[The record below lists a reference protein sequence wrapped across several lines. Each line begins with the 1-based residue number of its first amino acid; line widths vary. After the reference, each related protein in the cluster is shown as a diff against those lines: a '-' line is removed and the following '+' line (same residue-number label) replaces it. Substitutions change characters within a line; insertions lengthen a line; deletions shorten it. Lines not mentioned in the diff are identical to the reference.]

1 LGQSKL
7 EKKSRMLIGAKNTY
21 QKNVTKPESPSR
33 KLRPSFRNGTSEKE
47 GEEHTNPIKK
57 ETEFG

>member
-1 LGQSKL
+1 MS
-7 EKKSRMLIGAKNTY
+7 IGAKNTY
-21 QKNVTKPESPSR
+21 QRNVTKPELPSR
-33 KLRPSFRNGTSEKE
+33 KPRPSCRNGTSEKE